1 MELSLRFITST
12 HSFSSSRILPALC
25 SIAFLLALAGCNSA
39 PAPPPIA
46 APQDDAP
53 QLSDALDINVYLDGS
68 GSIKHFLQ
76 STPGGPDAVQP
87 NYFRDL
93 LDKGETTLHNAPGN
107 GHWKD
112 VSLNFYRFGSGR
124 TPTLLAPNGGLQQMS
139 ADPSRF
145 NEGNTLIE
153 TPIQATSPASSRN
166 STGEPRPELK
176 IIITD
181 LYQSN
186 GQLERPADALADKYL
201 GGDADAVGVLAVRNR
216 FTGAVEDLPGTP
228 RGKTLPNA
236 ADTMPFYVI
245 AAGPA
250 ADVRHALEVLEK
262 GTGLD
267 GALARGL
274 ATTFFFTR
282 ASRAIAHPEFKLR
295 DASYSTV
302 SSNFRGQHIPLLQ
315 LSSGKLKAT
324 WTDPFDTENHTVPL
338 GEEDLEFKAFAAAS
352 NGSLTED
359 PVASEAAQPCPGI
372 LLCATIDRA
381 KLTQGRTYVF
391 RINRVAPRPADTLQP
406 NSAAVRLW
414 NIEMQQAEQISASPN
429 PQFPAVQGLRDQH
442 PGMTPDLSKFLK
454 ALQGRMFRDTVKLTS
469 YYLYVQAN

>member
-1 MELSLRFITST
+1 MLS
-12 HSFSSSRILPALC
+12 
-25 SIAFLLALAGCNSA
+25 LAGCHSV
-39 PAPPPIA
+39 PPPPPLA

-76 STPGGPDAVQP
+76 SAPGGSDSAQT

-139 ADPSRF
+139 ADPARF

-153 TPIQATSPASSRN
+153 TPIQAASPASSRN
-166 STGEPRPELK
+166 DTGEPRAELK

-186 GQLERPADALADKYL
+186 GQLEKPADALADKYL
-201 GGDADAVGVLAVRNR
+201 HGDADAVGVLAVRNR

-267 GALARGL
+267 AALARGL
-274 ATTFFFTR
+274 ATTFMFTR
-282 ASRAIAHPEFKLR
+282 ASRAIAHPEFKLK
-295 DASYSTV
+295 DASYSTL
-302 SSNFRGQHIPLLQ
+302 SSNYRGQHIPLLQ

-324 WTDPFDTENHTVPL
+324 WTDPFDAENHTVPL
-338 GEEDLEFKAFAAAS
+338 GEESLAFKAFAAAP
-352 NGSLTED
+352 NGGLTED
-359 PVASEAAQPCPGI
+359 PGATDAAQPCPGV
-372 LLCATIDRA
+372 LLCASIDRA
-381 KLTQGRTYVF
+381 RLSPGKTYVF
-391 RINRVAPRPADTLQP
+391 RIDRIALHPADTLQP
-406 NSAAVRLW
+406 NSAALRPW
-414 NIEMQQAEQISASPN
+414 NIEMQQAEQISASPD
-429 PQFPAVQGLRDQH
+429 PQFPAVQGLRDLH

-454 ALQGRMFRDTVKLTS
+454 ALQGRMFHDTVKLTS